1 MTITGAINRVDGI
14 KPNGF
19 RLDEKVRWL
28 SVLDGRV
35 HKELYERYLNPVQR
49 EFGGYDEKTSLT
61 RELLVPYPYD
71 EMYVRFLEAQID
83 YANGEYEKYNNSITL
98 FNAAWSAFEKYFR
111 RAHKPETK
119 GFIRF

>member
-19 RLDEKVRWL
+19 RLEEKIRWL
-28 SVLDGRV
+28 SALDGSV
-35 HKELYERYLNPVQR
+35 HKDLHEGYLNAAQT
-49 EFGGYDEKTSLT
+49 EFGGYDEKTPLT

-83 YANGEYEKYNNSITL
+83 YANGEYEKYNNSIAL
-98 FNAAWSAFEKYFR
+98 FNAAWSAYEKYFR
-111 RAHKPETK
+111 RTHKSETK
-119 GFIRF
+119 GFVHF